1 MHRSVYALIASAL
14 LWSCGGSPKSLGLIY
29 VRGRAVEPVGDSL
42 LAMTAVGID
51 GLLLY
56 HLRSGAI
63 DTIGSEALDSPLQ
76 VQQVDGRWYV
86 SDIRDGRP
94 QIVVLSWDGALER
107 RIDLGDISSRAH
119 QFAVLP
125 GGRVVVESADLELLQ
140 LDGDSITSFALIET
154 GARPS
159 LLAGVAGG
167 VLHAVPGK
175 HMTLYNEF
183 GNIRWRVEWPWA
195 VTAYFTDIS
204 VDRQGRI
211 HMMAGVPGD
220 SAFRVYTVARDDG
233 DIIAW
238 SPAGPY
244 GTFIVDRRGGFRPD
258 SASRWLGN

>member
-14 LWSCGGSPKSLGLIY
+14 LWSCGGSSKSLGLIY

-42 LAMTAVGID
+42 LAMTAEGID
-51 GLLLY
+51 GLVLY
-56 HLRSGAI
+56 DLRSGTI
-63 DTIGSEALDSPLQ
+63 DTIGSDALDRPLQ

-107 RIDLGDISSRAH
+107 RVDLGDISAYAH

-125 GGRVVVESADLELLQ
+125 GGRIVVESTDLELL
-140 LDGDSITSFALIET
+140 LIDGDSITSFALIET
-154 GARPS
+154 GPRPS
-159 LLAGVAGG
+159 LIAGAAGG

-220 SAFRVYTVARDDG
+220 SAFRVYTLARDDG
-233 DIIAW
+233 DVIAW

-244 GTFIVDRRGGFRPD
+244 ATFVVERRGRFRPD
-258 SASRWLGN
+258 SASNWLGN

>member
-1 MHRSVYALIASAL
+1 
-14 LWSCGGSPKSLGLIY
+14 
-29 VRGRAVEPVGDSL
+29 
-42 LAMTAVGID
+42 MTAEGID
-51 GLLLY
+51 GLVLY
-56 HLRSGAI
+56 DLRSGAI
-63 DTIGSEALDSPLQ
+63 DTIASDALDSPLQ

-107 RIDLGDISSRAH
+107 RIDLGDISARAH

-125 GGRVVVESADLELLQ
+125 RGRIVVESTDSELLQ

-154 GARPS
+154 GPRPS
-159 LLAGVAGG
+159 LIAGAAGG

-195 VTAYFTDIS
+195 VTAFFTDIS

-233 DIIAW
+233 DVIAW

-244 GTFIVDRRGGFRPD
+244 ATFIVERRGRFRPD
-258 SASRWLGN
+258 SASNWLGN